1 MRALDQAVMI
11 TLLACLPVTS
21 AIAMDRGKQ
30 VTIAKK
36 NDADQMLSAV
46 ENAVWAADGQ
56 AADKQVYVVYNT
68 ECPWSQKLYKDT
80 RGMGGKVQF
89 RWIPATGAGSQGVAA
104 LRDAAAVGDAFA
116 GRRPNPGDAARAQR
130 AVDYNAEVQASI
142 DYQLRGYDKSRTFA
156 YPTLVYRTA
165 KGVKVVAGNPANLA
179 AMSSEVASVPA
190 KAAYIPAAL
199 AITARPVQVSRSR
212 NLAKWYHD
220 NPSPMVMR
228 AAPSEMAAPV
238 DSLNKDLLLPVGGI
252 VADGGWIQVALSRDG
267 RRKVYVHDPLMAR
280 MALLDYRVQPQGGIY
295 TAATAVQVRTFPDAE
310 SPVLDSLKPGERFN
324 RSGTVQASGHTWDEI
339 VMYADGTKGYVM
351 R

>member
-89 RWIPATGAGSQGVAA
+89 RWIPATGAGAQGVAA

-116 GRRPNPGDAARAQR
+116 GRSPNPGDAARAQR
-130 AVDYNAEVQASI
+130 AVDYNALRAEKDRLTACLEKANINAENFEREWYLRGDELDNLRAQLAEAQRDSERLDWMIEQCAYVVSDPDCCDGYWLRYQRHDGTVWVQATEHATPRAAI
-142 DYQLRGYDKSRTFA
+142 D
-156 YPTLVYRTA
+156 
-165 KGVKVVAGNPANLA
+165 A
-179 AMSSEVASVPA
+179 AMGE
-190 KAAYIPAAL
+190 
-199 AITARPVQVSRSR
+199 
-212 NLAKWYHD
+212 
-220 NPSPMVMR
+220 
-228 AAPSEMAAPV
+228 
-238 DSLNKDLLLPVGGI
+238 
-252 VADGGWIQVALSRDG
+252 
-267 RRKVYVHDPLMAR
+267 PL
-280 MALLDYRVQPQGGIY
+280 
-295 TAATAVQVRTFPDAE
+295 
-310 SPVLDSLKPGERFN
+310 
-324 RSGTVQASGHTWDEI
+324 
-339 VMYADGTKGYVM
+339 
-351 R
+351 